1 MYVPDNSSIM
11 VTVPSD
17 PPDDQL
23 SPEQLAERVDDI
35 TNLTVEELE
44 SFRASDY
51 NEEYLEGNSAAA
63 QEGNEPL
70 DDVIRLLE
78 TPRDQWRDI
87 DDGFNEIEEAR
98 ELLDFQRR
106 TQAQIKSQGLGSNT
120 LAEYDDMTFRE
131 AASIR
136 WGIDPDDEREWL

>member
-1 MYVPDNSSIM
+1 MARI
-11 VTVPSD
+11 PSD
-17 PPDDQL
+17 SPDDELTPRQL
-23 SPEQLAERVDDI
+23 HDRVDAVV
-35 TNLTVEELE
+35 NLTVDELE
-44 SFRASDY
+44 AFRASEY
-51 NEEYLEGNSAAA
+51 NQDYLEANSDRA

-70 DDVIRLLE
+70 DDVITLLE
-78 TPRDQWRDI
+78 TPPDQWRDV
-87 DDGFNEIEEAR
+87 DDGFNEIAEAR

-120 LAEYDDMTFRE
+120 IAEYDDMTFRE

>member
-1 MYVPDNSSIM
+1 MARI
-11 VTVPSD
+11 PSD

-23 SPEQLAERVDDI
+23 TPEQLAERVDDI

-44 SFRASDY
+44 AFRASDY
-51 NEEYLEGNSAAA
+51 NQQYLEGNSAAA
-63 QEGNEPL
+63 QRGNEPL

-78 TPRDQWRDI
+78 TPRDQWRDV

-120 LAEYDDMTFRE
+120 LPEYDDMTFRE

>member
-1 MYVPDNSSIM
+1 MARI
-11 VTVPSD
+11 PSD
-17 PPDDQL
+17 PPDDELTPRQL
-23 SPEQLAERVDDI
+23 HDRVDAVV
-35 TNLTVEELE
+35 NLTADELE
-44 SFRASDY
+44 GFRASEY
-51 NEEYLEGNSAAA
+51 NQDYLEANSDRA

-70 DDVIRLLE
+70 DDVITLLE
-78 TPRDQWRDI
+78 TRPDQWRDVE
-87 DDGFNEIEEAR
+87 DGFNEIAEAR

-120 LAEYDDMTFRE
+120 IAEYNDMTFRE

>member
-1 MYVPDNSSIM
+1 MAR
-11 VTVPSD
+11 VPSD
-17 PPDDQL
+17 PPDDALTPQ
-23 SPEQLAERVDDI
+23 QLADRVDDVV
-35 TNLTVEELE
+35 NLTVEELE
-44 SFRASDY
+44 AFRESEY
-51 NEEYLEGNSAAA
+51 NEEYLAANSERA
-63 QEGNEPL
+63 QRGNEPL

-78 TPRDQWRDI
+78 TPPEEWRDV
-87 DDGFNEIEEAR
+87 DDGFNEIAEAR

-120 LAEYDDMTFRE
+120 IAEYDDMTFRE